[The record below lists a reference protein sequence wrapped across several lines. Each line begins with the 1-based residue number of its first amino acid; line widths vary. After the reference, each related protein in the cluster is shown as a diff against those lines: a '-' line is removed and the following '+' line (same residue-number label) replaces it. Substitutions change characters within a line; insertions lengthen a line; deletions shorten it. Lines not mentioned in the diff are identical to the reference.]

1 MRHTI
6 GLSIGPPSESTGLV
20 VLETGSPA
28 PAGEEPPNLFE
39 RQYAA
44 NSYRDLIS
52 RRAPPAEPEPL
63 RHAVRRIQRFP
74 PGTSYSSMRD
84 AVGKLLEALADPVV
98 VLDRTGI
105 GTPIADSFRWP
116 KASTIPVLL
125 TAGERDTRA
134 RPRRLPRRDVADLL
148 QLALQE
154 RRLTIA
160 KSALAADL
168 AKDLRTFDP
177 KPGNGAAGE
186 LAWRDRPSDD
196 LVLALCVALEEADRA
211 PVYAAAVPRQP
222 ARRLWGF

>member
-1 MRHTI
+1 VRHTI
-6 GLSIGPPSESTGLV
+6 GLSVGPPSESTGLV
-20 VLETGSPA
+20 VLETTVSAPPA
-28 PAGEEPPNLFE
+28 DEEPH
-39 RQYAA
+39 
-44 NSYRDLIS
+44 YRDLVS
-52 RRAPPAEPEPL
+52 RPVPPPSGPQA
-63 RHAVRRIQRFP
+63 HAVRRLQRFP
-74 PGTSYSSMRD
+74 PGTSYSAMRD

-116 KASTIPVLL
+116 KAATIAVLL
-125 TAGERDTRA
+125 TAGERDIRA

-160 KSALAADL
+160 KSTLAADL

-196 LVLALCVALEEADRA
+196 LVLALCVALEEADKA
-211 PVYAAAVPRQP
+211 PVHAVAVPRLP
-222 ARRLWGF
+222 TPRRWGF